1 MARRPTISDL
11 AREAGVSPA
20 TVDRVLNGR
29 ERVRRETAQRVYAA
43 ANRIG
48 YHGVRLIEQ
57 RLQVDLPECRLG
69 FVLQKQRQSFYQSF
83 GEHLER
89 AVQALPDVR
98 GRFVLEYCP
107 TQTPSDIADMMLQ
120 VGRQVDVLAAVAVNH
135 QVTSAAVN
143 ELKAAGVPT
152 FSLLSDFA
160 QGERANYVGLNNL
173 KMGRVAASMLAMA
186 VHAPGKIAIFVG
198 GHRWHGHDLRE
209 TGFRT
214 YFREF
219 HPNFTVLDT
228 LVNLETRQL
237 THEATLDLL
246 ERHPDLKGI
255 YVAGGGME
263 GAISALREVRA
274 PGDVA
279 LVVNELTPES
289 RAALSDRYA
298 LMAIGTPLDELSRD
312 LASLMVE
319 SVRGSS
325 SEGLPGQR
333 FLQPRLCLPESL

>member
-1 MARRPTISDL
+1 MSRRPTIADL
-11 AREAGVSPA
+11 AKEAGVSTA

-29 ERVRRETAQRVYAA
+29 ERVRQETAQQVYEA

-48 YHGVRLIEQ
+48 YHGARLIEQ
-57 RLQVDLPECRLG
+57 RLQVDLPEFRLG
-69 FVLQKQRQSFYQSF
+69 FLLQKQRQAFYSSM

-89 AVQALPDVR
+89 AVQAAPGIR
-98 GRFVLEYCP
+98 GRMTLEFCA
-107 TQTPSDIADMMLQ
+107 TQAPSDIADMMRQ
-120 VGRQVDVLAAVAVNH
+120 VGSGVDALAAVAVNH
-135 QVTSAAVN
+135 QHTATVVS
-143 ELKAAGVPT
+143 ELKAKGIPT

-173 KMGRVAASMLAMA
+173 KMGRVAAYTIAMA
-186 VHAPGKIAIFVG
+186 VHDPGKIAIFVG

-209 TGFRT
+209 TGFRS

-263 GAISALREVRA
+263 GAISALREVRE
-274 PGDVA
+274 PGQVA

-289 RAALSDRYA
+289 RAALADRYA
-298 LMAIGTPLDELSRD
+298 VMAITTPLAEFSRD
-312 LASLMVE
+312 LVSLMVDTLQG
-319 SVRGSS
+319 RM
-325 SEGLPGQR
+325 EGTPGQH
-333 FLQPRLCLPESL
+333 FLEPRLYLPESL